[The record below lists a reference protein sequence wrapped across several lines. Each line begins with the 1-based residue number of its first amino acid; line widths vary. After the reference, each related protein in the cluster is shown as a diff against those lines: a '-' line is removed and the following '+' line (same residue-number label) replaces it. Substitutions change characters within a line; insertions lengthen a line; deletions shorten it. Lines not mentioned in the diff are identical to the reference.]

1 MMDNYTS
8 GCREQSTGIRQGCR
22 LSPLLFILL
31 QTVIFRDVELD
42 YLRRHPLSVTPQIPI
57 FDVEF
62 ADDTVL
68 IARTQEHMQTLLS
81 LVQTEAAKYNLQPN
95 LSKTKRILYNL

>member
-8 GCREQSTGIRQGCR
+8 GCRVSTGIRQGCT

-42 YLRRHPLSVTPQIPI
+42 YLRRHPLSVTPQIPF

-81 LVQTEAAKYNLQPN
+81 LVQTEAAKYNLQLN